1 MCWVAGAYL
10 RVRLPEPAG
19 QPRHQ
24 DLGESLQ
31 EEDRLPVSQQEKQ
44 DGRQEEICKQTVQEE
59 DRLTSIKLHISYS
72 TKALMQIRIF

>member
-1 MCWVAGAYL
+1 MELIKKTYYIDEHTQYTFYLLCCALCWVAGAYL

-24 DLGESLQ
+24 DLGEGLQ

-44 DGRQEEICKQTVQEE
+44 DGSQEEICK
-59 DRLTSIKLHISYS
+59 
-72 TKALMQIRIF
+72 